1 MSKTMSIYAQALT
14 FNREFARNQVN
25 AKSLGFAE
33 YHNWKSA
40 ICNAL
45 TEAYKIAEYRYNH
58 MGDVSEVAPCDQN
71 ALYASIRVITGL
83 IGEVNGDVLNPVNI
97 AEAFI
102 AESLRFVKIA
112 VSNEMAH
119 AYCEKKSAKKRLE
132 DDETAE
138 NQSAYD
144 HWEAEVTRLEN
155 LPGNCKLKPT
165 IQSETT
171 FMKLVQNKLGD
182 AILHQS
188 ARPVEE
194 ILAEKSAREAERK
207 AKRKANKLAKKNSK

>member
-14 FNREFARNQVN
+14 FNRDFARNQIN
-25 AKSLGFAE
+25 AKSIGFAE
-33 YHNWKSA
+33 YHSWKSA
-40 ICNAL
+40 LSNAL
-45 TEAYKIAEYRYNH
+45 VESYKIAEYRYNH
-58 MGDVSEVAPCDQN
+58 MGDVGEVAPCDQN
-71 ALYASIRVITGL
+71 NLYGAIRVVVGL
-83 IGEVNGDVLNPVNI
+83 IGEVNGDTLNPVNV

-112 VSNEMAH
+112 TSNEMAH
-119 AYCEKKSAKKRLE
+119 AYCEKKSAKKKL
-132 DDETAE
+132 DEENTAE
-138 NQSAYD
+138 NQANYD

-165 IQSETT
+165 MQSEAT
-171 FMKLVQNKLGD
+171 FTKLIQAKLGD

-194 ILAEKSAREAERK
+194 IIAEKSAREAERK
-207 AKRKANKLAKKNSK
+207 AKRKANKLAKKNTK